1 MKLIEIKG
9 KIWELTRVWS
19 EPFGDYFKEHDCDKK
34 PLSWRNERAIE
45 GKACL

>member
-19 EPFGDYFKEHDCDKK
+19 EPFGDYYKDRDWETHH
-34 PLSWRNERAIE
+34 R
-45 GKACL
+45 